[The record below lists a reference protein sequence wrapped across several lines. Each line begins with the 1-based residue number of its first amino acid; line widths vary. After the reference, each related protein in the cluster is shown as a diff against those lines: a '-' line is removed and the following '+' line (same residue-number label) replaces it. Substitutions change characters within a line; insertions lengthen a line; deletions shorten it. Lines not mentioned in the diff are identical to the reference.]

1 MLDSTYPTRE
11 HATNARAVRRDTVES
26 PARPQKSGL
35 PTRDSREPPASLSRA
50 RREQLIGV
58 PALGTLTRVGS
69 FRLLDVLSDVPEL
82 ENATSEK
89 GRAIVNDDWEP
100 ASVFGLVSA
109 LAPET
114 GRESVGAMRT
124 LVHSPDLVLCTD
136 LGTEVADFVLT
147 TSDRVVF
154 VHA

>member
-58 PALGTLTRVGS
+58 PALGTLTLRQRSTRSS
-69 FRLLDVLSDVPEL
+69 F
-82 ENATSEK
+82 
-89 GRAIVNDDWEP
+89 EP
-100 ASVFGLVSA
+100 A
-109 LAPET
+109 T
-114 GRESVGAMRT
+114 TREGQTCVRCCEC
-124 LVHSPDLVLCTD
+124 VD
-136 LGTEVADFVLT
+136 
-147 TSDRVVF
+147 
-154 VHA
+154 